1 VNNLSH
7 EPSQHRRAATQ
18 DASRLAL
25 GEDVVGRLRDRV
37 PEVANQT
44 VHAITVEVPAYRHA
58 LAGPMGATITS
69 AVELALG
76 GFLRLA
82 SASRPGGSQPA
93 GAPMTP
99 ALDGAYELGRGEAR
113 SGRTMDALLAAYR
126 IGARESWREF
136 SRVAVEQGLPSDD
149 VARFAELVFAYI
161 DELSAASAAGHA
173 DELATTGRVRD
184 RYLSRLALSLLR
196 GDATDR
202 LVERAQRAD
211 WEPPRSLAAVV
222 LPTEHASRA
231 MAGLDERTLRADEDL
246 PETADD
252 EQTTS
257 VLLVADADGVRRA
270 AIVTALR
277 GLDAYV
283 GPARPWVEARPSYLR
298 ALRARRLGLAA
309 DDDACDTD
317 EHLTEL
323 VVAADPAALADLRAQ
338 VLAPLADVR
347 SSSAERL
354 VETLRA
360 WLLHQGRRD
369 DVAAALH
376 VHPQTVRYRMTQ
388 LRELYGARLGD
399 PASVA
404 AMVIA
409 LSVPSTDG
417 DHDGR
422 SADR

>member
-1 VNNLSH
+1 M
-7 EPSQHRRAATQ
+7 SQDSSSRHRRAATQ

-25 GEDVVGRLRDRV
+25 GDDVVERLRDRV
-37 PEVANQT
+37 SEVATGT
-44 VHAITVEVPAYRHA
+44 VRAVTAEVPAYRNA
-58 LAGPMGATITS
+58 LAGPMGATISS

-82 SASRPGGSQPA
+82 GAARPDGQAA

-126 IGARESWREF
+126 VGARESWREF
-136 SRVAVEQGLPSDD
+136 SRVAVEHGLASSDM
-149 VARFAELVFAYI
+149 ARFAELVFAYI

-184 RYLSRLALSLLR
+184 RYLTRLALSVLR
-196 GDATDR
+196 GDAPDR
-202 LVERAQRAD
+202 LHERAQRAG

-252 EQTTS
+252 VQATS
-257 VLLVADADGVRRA
+257 VLLVADADGSRRA

-283 GPARPWVEARPSYLR
+283 GPARPWSDARSSYLR
-298 ALRARRLGLAA
+298 ALRARRLGLTTSEGGS
-309 DDDACDTD
+309 CDTD
-317 EHLTEL
+317 DHLAEL
-323 VVAADPAALADLRAQ
+323 VVAADPVALADLRAQ
-338 VLAPLADVR
+338 VLAPLAAVR
-347 SSSAERL
+347 PSSADRL

-388 LRELYGARLGD
+388 LRELYGARLDD
-399 PASVA
+399 PAHVA
-404 AMVIA
+404 AIVIA
-409 LSVPSTDG
+409 LSTPPPG
-417 DHDGR
+417 GPH
-422 SADR
+422 ADR